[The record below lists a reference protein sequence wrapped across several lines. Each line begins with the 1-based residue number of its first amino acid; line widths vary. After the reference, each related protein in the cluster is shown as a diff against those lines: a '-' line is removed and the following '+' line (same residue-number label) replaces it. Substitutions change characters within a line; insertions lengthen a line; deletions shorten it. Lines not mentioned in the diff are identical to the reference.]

1 MPRVECSRELSPR
14 SIAINPTTVA
24 LTLLVAV
31 LIVSAGWGLRYAVFL
46 AVFATLALNYY
57 FLPPV
62 GTFRIADTQNWV
74 ALLSFLATAVVAS
87 QLSERARS
95 EAQQATQR
103 RREIERLYAFS
114 QRLLT
119 TENVPELL
127 NLIPRYVVES
137 FGVTAAALFVVGRD
151 DVYRSSPGTRDLSGE
166 QLRAIAARGE
176 PTMDR

>member
-1 MPRVECSRELSPR
+1 MTLRREVLR
-14 SIAINPTTVA
+14 FVVCAAVVIAVVAAYRHVRAINPTTVA

-74 ALLSFLATAVVAS
+74 ALLAFLATAVVAS

-95 EAQQATQR
+95 EAQHATQR

-127 NLIPRYVVES
+127 NSIPRYVVERM
-137 FGVTAAALFVVGRD
+137 FIALAQAH
-151 DVYRSSPGTRDLSGE
+151 GT
-166 QLRAIAARGE
+166 
-176 PTMDR
+176 